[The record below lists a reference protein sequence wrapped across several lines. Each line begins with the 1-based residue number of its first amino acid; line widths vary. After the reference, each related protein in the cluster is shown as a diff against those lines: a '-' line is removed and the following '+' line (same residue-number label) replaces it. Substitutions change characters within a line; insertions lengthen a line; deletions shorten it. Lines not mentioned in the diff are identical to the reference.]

1 MFDELKKY
9 QIKNHFSFSKDD
21 VLGKVCNAP
30 KDKSGIYIVFAIIN
44 ETPELVYIGS
54 SGKMR
59 KNGSI
64 KHRNGGLFNRIVE
77 GKQFGKKRKLS
88 WKNKL
93 IEDNIKY
100 PNGKSV
106 KTVIAKSCIGGV
118 KEAAETKKYFADQ
131 NVGVSLSVTPRHS
144 G

>member
-93 IEDNIKY
+93 IEDNIESLDIHWY
-100 PNGKSV
+100 DTFTNDREIPSYVEGL
-106 KTVIAKSCIGGV
+106 IIQ
-118 KEAAETKKYFADQ
+118 KYFTVHNCLPIW
-131 NVGVSLSVTPRHS
+131 NVEF
-144 G
+144 

>member
-1 MFDELKKY
+1 MFDELTKY
-9 QIKNHFSFSKDD
+9 QIQNHFSFSKDD

-93 IEDNIKY
+93 IEDNIESLDIHWY
-100 PNGKSV
+100 DTFTNDREIPLYVEGL
-106 KTVIAKSCIGGV
+106 IIQ
-118 KEAAETKKYFADQ
+118 KYFTVHNCLPIW
-131 NVGVSLSVTPRHS
+131 NVEF
-144 G
+144 